1 MTASDFR
8 FQISDPKRSTQQN
21 FFFQISYFIFQI
33 SDRPTQKFCWK
44 SDPKTRR
51 THFKT
56 TVQNSA
62 GHRFQISDP
71 RILAGAESRLVQ
83 ISDFRFQ
90 ISMPSHRFQI
100 SDFRKQRS
108 RARSQRKGDFRFQI
122 SDFRCWMSPGVGCP
136 LQISDF
142 RLLGC
147 PGLWRVRFLSFRF
160 QKAQI
165 RSHRPRNIDS
175 VPREKTR
182 KNTGRSQRE
191 TCYHH
196 YSIRSG
202 TLRRTRSHDC
212 DTEELDPSLWPDV
225 ASTTPATVMVYGK
238 CLTCMCLCA
247 TPFPTSY
254 LAYPGTIW
262 SCPVL
267 HACVHECV
275 RGLLQLCTAA
285 ADHTTRHAH

>member
-8 FQISDPKRSTQQN
+8 FQISDPKRSTQQD

-83 ISDFRFQ
+83 ISDFRFL
-90 ISMPSHRFQI
+90 PSHRFQI

-175 VPREKTR
+175 VPGRKPEKTR
-182 KNTGRSQRE
+182 ADPKEKPAIT
-191 TCYHH
+191 T
-196 YSIRSG
+196 
-202 TLRRTRSHDC
+202 TLQA
-212 DTEELDPSLWPDV
+212 EPSS
-225 ASTTPATVMVYGK
+225 A
-238 CLTCMCLCA
+238 
-247 TPFPTSY
+247 
-254 LAYPGTIW
+254 
-262 SCPVL
+262 
-267 HACVHECV
+267 V
-275 RGLLQLCTAA
+275 RP
-285 ADHTTRHAH
+285 